1 MLRSLKVAVLLLSVH
16 PLLDQCL
23 LHLYLLTCHWGL
35 SSVMKLG
42 KYRLYRVE
50 ESNRWEL
57 LLSSFYSSEN

>member
-23 LHLYLLTCHWGL
+23 LHLYLLICHWVV

-42 KYRLYRVE
+42 KYRLYWV